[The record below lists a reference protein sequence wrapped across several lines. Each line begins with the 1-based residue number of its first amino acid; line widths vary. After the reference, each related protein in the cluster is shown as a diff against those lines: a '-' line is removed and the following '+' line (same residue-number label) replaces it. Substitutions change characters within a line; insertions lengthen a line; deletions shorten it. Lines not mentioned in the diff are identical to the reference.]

1 MLDAQGPLCSP
12 PQTWAALSME
22 FLRLWLG
29 FLLPGGHKMYPSEKS
44 MFKSHMAISS
54 GCHRLPGFSNGTL
67 DTLDRD
73 REDGEGVR
81 KGEVRSLV
89 SRWLLGRAKPFR
101 MLRWVLLQQASG
113 GLPSF
118 AQGWITQ

>member
-1 MLDAQGPLCSP
+1 
-12 PQTWAALSME
+12 
-22 FLRLWLG
+22 
-29 FLLPGGHKMYPSEKS
+29 
-44 MFKSHMAISS
+44 MAISS

-67 DTLDRD
+67 DTLDWD
-73 REDGEGVR
+73 REDGGGVR

-89 SRWLLGRAKPFR
+89 SRWLLGRAKPLR